1 MRHLS
6 TVRAAALLLLLLLST
21 SCGGSSEPPETPPAM
36 PDVRYAYST
45 DPDAPLPEGAT
56 TISEEEF
63 ARRYAQ
69 GKLVLDGP
77 EARREML
84 AREESQDA
92 EDLATIADHQ
102 LANPD
107 APPMLPELVLVTDG
121 SAEPAGDG
129 NIRLAVG
136 RGEVM
141 TLGERFRLRAVAGS
155 IRQFGTKENQLA
167 IYEEHMASL
176 PAEVIQELG
185 LPPVEAVAGF
195 TAAEIKDLNASVAAM
210 WEGILDLVPDPSV
223 LPFVPPSCDGALG
236 DGDGGDRILAEGV
249 VAPCDF
255 SVRGIMR
262 NHDWPGKEHI
272 SCVKNQATR
281 GTCPAF
287 SSVATMEHRVHA
299 KLGIRA
305 NLSEQALYAR
315 MKLTWG
321 NGQHFKDGYW
331 PNEGFNSSFAS
342 GFLVPFENQ
351 WNYNPSVGRVVGPS
365 SYSHSCD
372 GYAETCSDSTH
383 QTHQFCTQTR
393 TATYCAYS
401 FPDVNPGNYGYQV
414 ASGTINYW
422 DPANRDHSLGLMI
435 LAVGLLRQPVVWS
448 FDVAES
454 SFSPDADGFVTWTHI
469 TMWTKGG
476 HAVHVVGLIG
486 NTRLAQVLPDAPPG
500 SGGGYFIVKN
510 SWGAC
515 WGDAGFAYIPF
526 TSVWGYTL
534 EMVSA
539 PKIL

>member
-6 TVRAAALLLLLLLST
+6 AVRAAALLLLLLLST
-21 SCGGSSEPPETPPAM
+21 SCSGSSEPPAAPPAL

-56 TISEEEF
+56 TIPEEEF
-63 ARRYAQ
+63 ALRYAQ
-69 GKLVLDGP
+69 GGLVLDGP

-84 AREESQDA
+84 AREANQDA

-102 LANPD
+102 LANPL
-107 APPMLPELVLVTDG
+107 APPMLPELVPVRDG

-129 NIRLAVG
+129 NVRLAVG
-136 RGEVM
+136 RGLFM
-141 TLGERFRLRAVAGS
+141 TLGQRFRLRAVAGS

-185 LPPVEAVAGF
+185 LAPVEAAAGF
-195 TAAEIKDLNASVAAM
+195 TAAELKDLNASIAAM

-223 LPFVPPSCDGALG
+223 LPFVPPSCDGDTG
-236 DGDGGDRILAEGV
+236 DGDGGDRILNEGV

-272 SCVKNQATR
+272 SCVKNQAGR
-281 GTCPAF
+281 GACPAF
-287 SSVATMEHRVHA
+287 SSVSTMEHRVHA
-299 KLGIRA
+299 THGLRA

-321 NGQHFKDGYW
+321 HGQHFPDGYW
-331 PNEGFNSSFAS
+331 PNDGFNSSFAS

-351 WNYNPSVGRVVGPS
+351 WNYNPSVHRLVGPS
-365 SYSHSCD
+365 SYTHSCD
-372 GYAETCSDSTH
+372 GYAETCSDTSH
-383 QTHQFCTQTR
+383 QTHQLCTRTG

-401 FPDVNPGNYGYQV
+401 FPDVNPGSYGYRV
-414 ASGTINYW
+414 ASGTTNYW
-422 DPANRDHSLGLMI
+422 DPANRDLSLGLTI

-448 FDVAES
+448 FDVEPS
-454 SFSPDADGFVTWTHI
+454 SFSPDTDGFVTFGGIENWN
-469 TMWTKGG
+469 KGG

-486 NTRLAQVLPDAPPG
+486 NTRLAQVLPAAPPG
-500 SGGGYFIVKN
+500 AGGGYFIVKN

-515 WGDAGFAYIPF
+515 WGDAGFGYIPF
-526 TSVWGYTL
+526 DSVRGYAL
-534 EMVSA
+534 EVVSA
-539 PKIL
+539 PKVL